1 MPQQTTEP
9 TEQAQTIDEAQLDV
23 EPPTVNHEID
33 ALYNSFNHFVSA
45 TAQGFQ
51 RSLLIKAKAGIGKTY
66 QITQTLRETVGE
78 NGYEK
83 ISGHVSPLAL
93 YQRMHENPESVI
105 FLDDCSAVLKDRQAM
120 ELIKAAT
127 ETEVNT
133 RTVSWDSNTNKLPET
148 IDNEFEFKGQLI
160 ICANQI
166 PDTGSTKEILDSLKD
181 RSINI
186 ELDLTYRERI
196 DLIKQVAYITETEEI
211 DAEERMTIAEWIESV
226 TDQSSSGVNLRTLF
240 KCFNLYRYN
249 PDKWSELAREMIDI
263 NPEVAYVAEALN
275 RHNTVSGACEDYMEH
290 FDKSRSSFYRR
301 KRALNE

>member
-1 MPQQTTEP
+1 MPEQDTQQQE
-9 TEQAQTIDEAQLDV
+9 EETINDPQLDV
-23 EPPTVNHEID
+23 EPPEVKNDID
-33 ALYNSFNHFVSA
+33 SLYNSFNHFVSA

-66 QITQTLRETVGE
+66 QITQTLNNTVGE

-93 YQRMHENPESVI
+93 YQRMHENPDSVI

-127 ETEVNT
+127 ETEVDT

-148 IDNEFEFKGQLI
+148 VDNQFEFNGQLI

-166 PDTGSTKEILDSLKD
+166 PDTGSTKEILESLKD

-196 DLIKQVAYITETEEI
+196 DLIKQVAYVTETEDI
-211 DAEERMTIAEWIESV
+211 NAEERMQIAEWIESV
-226 TDQSSSGVNLRTLF
+226 TDHSSSGVNLRTLF

-275 RHNTVSGACEDYMEH
+275 RHDTVEGAKDDYCEK

-301 KRALNE
+301 KRALQ